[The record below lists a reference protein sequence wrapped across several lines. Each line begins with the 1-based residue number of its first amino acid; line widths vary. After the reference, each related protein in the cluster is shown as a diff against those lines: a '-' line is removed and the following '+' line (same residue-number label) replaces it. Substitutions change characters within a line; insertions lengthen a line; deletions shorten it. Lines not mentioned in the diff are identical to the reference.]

1 MALNIKK
8 FKKNLTVIILCGGK
22 GERLKPL
29 TLDTPKPLMKIKDKT
44 ILEYIIN
51 HLLKFNIKN
60 IIIAGGYKNHLVKKF
75 IDSKY
80 KKNIDIVN
88 TGVKADIL
96 ERIKKIVDNKKGEF
110 LVCYGDTLADININ
124 RLIKFYLSNKE
135 NIITSSYELK
145 SSFGIL
151 NTYKN
156 SNTVF
161 EFKEKPKLD
170 VWFNIGYIIFSQK
183 YIKMLS
189 KFKKFETF
197 LHFCAKKKLMKTYR
211 HLGKHITVN
220 TISELEE
227 ARSKINNFT

>member
-135 NIITSSYELK
+135 NIIASSYELK

-183 YIKMLS
+183 YIEMLS

-227 ARSKINNFT
+227 ARSKIDKFT